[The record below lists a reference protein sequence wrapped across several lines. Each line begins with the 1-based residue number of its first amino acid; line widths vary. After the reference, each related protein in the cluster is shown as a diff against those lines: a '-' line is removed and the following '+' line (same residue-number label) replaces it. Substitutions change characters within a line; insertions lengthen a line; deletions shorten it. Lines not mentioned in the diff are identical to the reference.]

1 MSLSPPANLFLA
13 HRLSIE
19 EFERDVVSARNA
31 DHAKSSPSHRNAIGL
46 VDASKEQV
54 VEVRGFGADA
64 IEAIK
69 VATNG
74 EQEILTTLLSG
85 LWYDM
90 KSYASGR
97 LKLSSNACLYA

>member
-1 MSLSPPANLFLA
+1 MDDPTVARGPLDPRLAINMSLSPPANFFLA

-74 EQEILTTLLSG
+74 EQEILTTTYVVERSLV
-85 LWYDM
+85 
-90 KSYASGR
+90 
-97 LKLSSNACLYA
+97 

>member
-1 MSLSPPANLFLA
+1 MTRPSREDPLTRLAINMSPPANLFRA

-64 IEAIK
+64 IEAIT
-69 VATNG
+69 VVTNG
-74 EQEILTTLLSG
+74 EQEILTTTYVVERSLV
-85 LWYDM
+85 
-90 KSYASGR
+90 
-97 LKLSSNACLYA
+97 

>member
-1 MSLSPPANLFLA
+1 MTRPSREDPSTRLAINMSPPANLFLA

-31 DHAKSSPSHRNAIGL
+31 DHAKSNSPSHRNAIGL

-74 EQEILTTLLSG
+74 EQGILTTTYVVERSLV
-85 LWYDM
+85 
-90 KSYASGR
+90 
-97 LKLSSNACLYA
+97 